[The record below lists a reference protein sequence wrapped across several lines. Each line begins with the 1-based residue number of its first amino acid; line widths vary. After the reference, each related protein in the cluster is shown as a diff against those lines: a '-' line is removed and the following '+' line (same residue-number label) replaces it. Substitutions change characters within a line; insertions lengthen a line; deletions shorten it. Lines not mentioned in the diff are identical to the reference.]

1 MSTLWRGKMKGFN
14 NGVKVGIIMEII
26 SGVTMAILVIMGK
39 MIPNVV
45 AWIFMIGLIITIVSS
60 LYSLKQR

>member
-1 MSTLWRGKMKGFN
+1 MKSFN

-26 SGVTMAILVIMGK
+26 SGVTMAILVIMGR